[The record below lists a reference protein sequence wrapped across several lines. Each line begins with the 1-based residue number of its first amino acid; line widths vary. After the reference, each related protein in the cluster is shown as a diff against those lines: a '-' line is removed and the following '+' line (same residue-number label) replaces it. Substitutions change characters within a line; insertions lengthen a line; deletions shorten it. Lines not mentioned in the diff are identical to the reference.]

1 MADSGE
7 ERARRSSEM
16 EERRRYA
23 ASQRRTAVQMSTS
36 GASLDSVAQ
45 RLGVSPG
52 QVRKMFARELKAMG
66 GDSSERELRVVH
78 VEALMELWRALY
90 PAAVAGDLDA
100 VDRFVRVEER
110 VARLLGLDL
119 ADQAQRP
126 AGTDAAMAELDG
138 EANGERTRRF
148 VRSD

>member
-1 MADSGE
+1 MADPVE

-23 ASQRRTAVQMSTS
+23 ASQRKTAVQMSTS

-52 QVRKMFARELKAMG
+52 QVRKMFSRELKALG

-78 VEALMELWRALY
+78 VEALMELWRVLY
-90 PAAVAGDLDA
+90 PAAAAGDLAA

-110 VARLLGLDL
+110 LARLLGLDL

-126 AGTDAAMAELDG
+126 ADAGGAAPEVDDDG
-138 EANGERTRRF
+138 ARSRRF
-148 VRSD
+148 VRSE

>member
-1 MADSGE
+1 MADPVE

-23 ASQRRTAVQMSTS
+23 ASQRKTAVQMSTS

-45 RLGVSPG
+45 RLGVSTG
-52 QVRKMFARELKAMG
+52 QVRKMFSRELKAMG

-78 VEALMELWRALY
+78 VEALMELWRVLY
-90 PAAVAGDLDA
+90 PAAAAGDLAA

-110 VARLLGLDL
+110 LARLLGLDL

-126 AGTDAAMAELDG
+126 EHADGAAPELDDHD
-138 EANGERTRRF
+138 ARSRRF
-148 VRSD
+148 VRSE

>member
-1 MADSGE
+1 MADSVE

-23 ASQRRTAVQMSTS
+23 ASQRKTAVQMSTS

-52 QVRKMFARELKAMG
+52 QVRKMFSRELKALG

-78 VEALMELWRALY
+78 VEALMELWRVLY
-90 PAAVAGDLDA
+90 PAAAAGDLAA

-110 VARLLGLDL
+110 LARLLGLDL

-126 AGTDAAMAELDG
+126 EHADGAGSEVDDDG
-138 EANGERTRRF
+138 ARSRRF
-148 VRSD
+148 VRSE